1 MNWITLTLGICIF
14 SHYGC
19 AIIKHDSKQSS
30 LTIKLTLMLAV
41 VSSVLMVVASAK
53 ALKFGINT
61 ETEMVQALIIFAC
74 AKLVLSLYQWTFG
87 ITYTRSAQEVY
98 YKGGLCLKRL
108 PYMIR
113 ENL

>member
-19 AIIKHDSKQSS
+19 AIIKHDSRQSS

-41 VSSVLMVVASAK
+41 VSAVLMIVASAK
-53 ALKFGINT
+53 ALRFGINADADLIA
-61 ETEMVQALIIFAC
+61 ALIIFAC
-74 AKLVLSLYQWTFG
+74 AKLVLSLYQWAFG
-87 ITYTRSAQEVY
+87 ITYVRSAQEVY
-98 YKGGLCLKRL
+98 YKGGMCLRQL
-108 PYMIR
+108 PNMIR

>member
-19 AIIKHDSKQSS
+19 AIIKHDSKRSS

-41 VSSVLMVVASAK
+41 VSAVLMIVASAK
-53 ALKFGINT
+53 ALKLGINS
-61 ETEMVQALIIFAC
+61 EADMVQALVVFAC
-74 AKLVLSLYQWTFG
+74 AKLVLSLYQWAFG
-87 ITYTRSAQEVY
+87 ITYVRSAQEVY
-98 YKGGLCLKRL
+98 YKGGLCLKQL
-108 PYMIR
+108 PHMIR